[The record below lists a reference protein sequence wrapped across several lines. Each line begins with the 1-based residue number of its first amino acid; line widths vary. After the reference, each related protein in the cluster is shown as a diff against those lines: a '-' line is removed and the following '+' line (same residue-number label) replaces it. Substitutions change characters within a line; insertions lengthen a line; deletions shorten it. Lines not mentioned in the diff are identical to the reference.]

1 MNGMWTSVQPP
12 FSVLEDLSVWMY
24 EGGGRYHK
32 RPLHMRAH
40 LADKETALNEF
51 VLNNYLCEMY
61 VAGAPG
67 CGKTSFVYYWARNF
81 AAKAAKRILS

>member
-24 EGGGRYHK
+24 EGGGQYHK

-51 VLNNYLCEMY
+51 VLNNY
-61 VAGAPG
+61 PG
-67 CGKTSFVYYWARNF
+67 CGKTSFVYYWAQNF
-81 AAKAAKRILS
+81 AAKAAKKMLS